1 MKALILTL
9 DRAKRNRQ
17 GMGLYFRRLHGPF
30 KLSSITDASHG
41 SRVTSYA
48 HEAQGLFLCED
59 RPIRITKDGQL
70 CPEDYSKFLS
80 KAHPLS
86 GTSKK
91 GKRISYSTS
100 HAEAV
105 SAVGGSQNAQ
115 YVALRYAELLMK
127 PWITRT
133 STTTLQGLMNLQD
146 QGLTVMPV
154 GMGTD

>member
-1 MKALILTL
+1 
-9 DRAKRNRQ
+9 
-17 GMGLYFRRLHGPF
+17 MGLYFHRLHGPF

-70 CPEDYSKFLS
+70 CPDDYSKF
-80 KAHPLS
+80 LS

-105 SAVGGSQNAQ
+105 SAVG
-115 YVALRYAELLMK
+115 
-127 PWITRT
+127 
-133 STTTLQGLMNLQD
+133 
-146 QGLTVMPV
+146 
-154 GMGTD
+154 